1 MLRDLTKGNE
11 TKVIISFAIPMIIGN
26 LFQQLYNIVDTII
39 IGQFIGA
46 SALAA
51 VGSSYTLMVFLTSI
65 ILGLCMGS
73 GVLFSM
79 YYGADQIHKL
89 KSSIFTSLW
98 FIGLITAV
106 INIFS
111 LLFIDEIL
119 VFIKIPVVP
128 LIFLITA
135 AIINIVLDIVFVVPL
150 NMGIAGAAWATIIA
164 QAFSAVAIGVY
175 SFIKIPE
182 IRPQRNHIKFNSEIV
197 KKIANYSIL
206 TSVQQSIMNFGILM
220 VQGLV
225 NSFGVS
231 VMAAFAAG
239 VKIDSFAYMPVQD
252 FGNAFSTF
260 IAQNKGA
267 QKLDRIR
274 KGISSAVKLITI
286 FCLIVSALVIIFA
299 EPLLKIFI
307 KAEEVEIIRIGT
319 QYLYIEASFYCLIGY
334 LFMFYGLYRGF
345 GNVGM
350 SIILTIAS
358 LGTRVVLA
366 YALSSIPSIGVIGI
380 WWAIPIGWALAD
392 LIGYIKLKRIY
403 NDY

>member
-1 MLRDLTKGNE
+1 MYR
-11 TKVIISFAIPMIIGN
+11 
-26 LFQQLYNIVDTII
+26 LY
-39 IGQFIGA
+39 
-46 SALAA
+46 S
-51 VGSSYTLMVFLTSI
+51 MVL
-65 ILGLCMGS
+65 LL
-73 GVLFSM
+73 
-79 YYGADQIHKL
+79 
-89 KSSIFTSLW
+89 
-98 FIGLITAV
+98 
-106 INIFS
+106 
-111 LLFIDEIL
+111 LLFITIL
-119 VFIKIPVVP
+119 LPYYVVWGNSVVP
-128 LIFLITA
+128 LIFLIIA
-135 AIINIVLDIVFVVPL
+135 AIINIVLDIIFVVPL

-225 NSFGVS
+225 NNFGVS

-286 FCLIVSALVIIFA
+286 FCLIVSA
-299 EPLLKIFI
+299 
-307 KAEEVEIIRIGT
+307 
-319 QYLYIEASFYCLIGY
+319 
-334 LFMFYGLYRGF
+334 
-345 GNVGM
+345 
-350 SIILTIAS
+350 
-358 LGTRVVLA
+358 
-366 YALSSIPSIGVIGI
+366 
-380 WWAIPIGWALAD
+380 
-392 LIGYIKLKRIY
+392 
-403 NDY
+403 